1 MTRDDAGRLLHAYV
15 DGELDSARSLE
26 LERHLAESPAL
37 RAACERLR
45 DLSAA
50 IREKADYYPV
60 PASLAERL
68 RASVP
73 AAPAESAPHLRW
85 PQWLRPVTALAAVAV
100 LVWIAAAGV
109 MRPSENEQIAREV
122 LASHV
127 RATLSDRLYDVVS
140 SDQHTVKPWL
150 SSRLA
155 FSPPVPDLSASGFEL
170 LGARP
175 DYIGRQPV
183 AVLVY
188 QRRRHRI
195 DVFIWPA
202 DSQSATQTLTRDGF
216 NIERFARNGMNFWLI
231 SDLNRNELNDL
242 AALLADR
249 SAAP

>member
-1 MTRDDAGRLLHAYV
+1 MTKDEAGKLLHAYV

-26 LERHLAESPAL
+26 LERHLAEDAAL

-45 DLSAA
+45 DLSAV
-50 IREKADYYPV
+50 IREKADYYPA
-60 PASLAERL
+60 PASLTERL
-68 RASVP
+68 HASVP
-73 AAPAESAPHLRW
+73 AAPAESARRF
-85 PQWLRPVTALAAVAV
+85 PQPRWLRPLGALAAVALLLWV
-100 LVWIAAAGV
+100 AAAAI
-109 MRPSENEQIAREV
+109 MRPSENERIAQEV

-127 RATLSDRLYDVVS
+127 RATLSNRLYDVAS

-155 FSPPVPDLSASGFEL
+155 FSPPVADLSASGFEL

-175 DYIGRQPV
+175 DYVGGRPV

-202 DSQSATQTLTRDGF
+202 DSHSAAQTLTRDGF
-216 NIERFARNGMNFWLI
+216 NIERFARNGMSFWLI
-231 SDLNRNELNDL
+231 SDLGRNELSDL
-242 AALLADR
+242 AALLADH
-249 SAAP
+249 SGAP